1 VEGGHEGGR
10 FKVQY
15 RGKEQVFDNH
25 QDSDRCF
32 YASSFYGNC
41 QHSMEPITKGSKLTL
56 VFDLVWAN
64 AENIVPQDFPVFL
77 TALKDIKGSL
87 PTWIRNRKDDNQNK
101 NPTNHTLTNEADA
114 SFAFEALAV
123 VWSSENHSNEKPDS
137 NSSLLKAEEN
147 TSEIG
152 STEGATSKLSEDF
165 NDNHHDQTQRQTP
178 LDVSIQDGAC
188 TMGGNACNENQDK
201 DQDEDQ
207 DEEQDED
214 QDEEQDEDQD
224 EEQDEDQDE
233 EQDEDQD
240 EEDSTEEY
248 EVGTFEENVLY
259 FVLEGKYVEDDFTF
273 LRLKGKDRE
282 LAQLLQCCGFLD
294 THLAVVT
301 KTVSTTR
308 GEYDPYYSR
317 KRHNY
322 CDHEKTK
329 STTKISRWIDS
340 KNISKKLIMDLNWM
354 KQCVGPLRNLPTS
367 DSGTTETT
375 DSEDECDE
383 W

>member
-1 VEGGHEGGR
+1 LISFPFDGLGSFGTLILQLPVEGGHEGGR

-64 AENIVPQDFPVFL
+64 AEKKIPQDFPVFL
-77 TALKDIKGSL
+77 TALKNIKGSL
-87 PTWIRNRKDDNQNK
+87 PTWIRNRKGDNQNK
-101 NPTNHTLTNEADA
+101 NPTNGTLPNEADA

-123 VWSSENHSNEKPDS
+123 TNSSDNHSNEKPDS
-137 NSSLLKAEEN
+137 NSLRLEAEEN
-147 TSEIG
+147 ASEIV
-152 STEGATSKLSEDF
+152 STEGATSKLSEDC
-165 NDNHHDQTQRQTP
+165 NDNHHNQTQQQTP
-178 LDVSIQDGAC
+178 LDVSIQDGVC
-188 TMGGNACNENQDK
+188 TMGVNACNENQD
-201 DQDEDQ
+201 EDQ
-207 DEEQDED
+207 DEN
-214 QDEEQDEDQD
+214 
-224 EEQDEDQDE
+224 
-233 EQDEDQD
+233 QD
-240 EEDSTEEY
+240 EEDCMEEY

-259 FVLEGKYVEDDFTF
+259 FVLEGNYVEDDFTF

-317 KRHNY
+317 KRHHY

-329 STTKISRWIDS
+329 SATKISRWIDS